1 MSLFDRARQTRTANA
16 SQQQSAKTVKQQAT
30 ERFTTEVLSD
40 VSNAVYSK
48 LCSDFEQKLIADG
61 YIEEIS
67 FDYSCLGTNE
77 YAVNIENADIRKQNF
92 DNYSIKRYGSPLD
105 KKLICDSLEA
115 SAKQAFSKFVT
126 DDLDGSYAVQTS
138 IPRTELR
145 DGGWVKGFLPEA
157 EVSEDIFNRKVDF
170 FVRAHLRFSPKITV

>member
-1 MSLFDRARQTRTANA
+1 MSLFDRARQARTANA

-40 VSNAVYSK
+40 VSNVIYSK

-67 FDYSCLGTNE
+67 LDCSCLGTNE

-105 KKLICDSLEA
+105 RKLICDSLET
-115 SAKQAFSKFVT
+115 SAKQAFAKFVT
-126 DDLDGSYAVQTS
+126 NELGESCMVETS
-138 IPRTELR
+138 VPKTEHK
-145 DGGWVKGFLPEA
+145 DGGWTKGFHPRS
-157 EVSEDIFNRKVDF
+157 EVSEDLFNRKVDF